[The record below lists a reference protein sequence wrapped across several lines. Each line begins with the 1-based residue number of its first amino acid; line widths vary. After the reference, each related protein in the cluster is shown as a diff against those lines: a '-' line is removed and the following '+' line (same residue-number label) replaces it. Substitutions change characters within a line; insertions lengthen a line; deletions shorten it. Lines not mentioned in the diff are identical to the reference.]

1 MKCYGTITKGDQL
14 NKIEKL
20 VAKGEKDF
28 GFHVNYVSPVVCERN
43 CLLNL
48 AVIHRRL
55 KIVRWLLDQKGAHIE
70 SFDRGQFTPLLNA
83 AWSGDKP
90 MVRLLLQ
97 RGANRSK
104 IGFFHYSKPVS
115 SPDFKGLSAEGWAR
129 KKGFEDIAKL
139 IHLGL

>member
-1 MKCYGTITKGDQL
+1 M

-48 AVIHRRL
+48 AVINRRH
-55 KIVRWLLDQKGAHIE
+55 KIVRWLLDHKGAQIE
-70 SFDRGQFTPLLNA
+70 SYDRGQFTPLLNA

-97 RGANRSK
+97 RGADRSK
-104 IGFFHYSKPVS
+104 VGFYHYSKGIS
-115 SPDFKGLSAEGWAR
+115 SPDFKGLTAEGWAR
-129 KKGFEDIAKL
+129 KKGFKGIAKL
-139 IHLGL
+139 INLGL